1 MIRHA
6 ILAALLALTVLLV
19 PHAALAQDSTA
30 SSFQAELQSLLSR
43 SMESKRGVV
52 FHLHG
57 EKLPGVV
64 KRLLS
69 DAVLVSNQEHAT
81 ILIRLDRIDAIELD

>member
-6 ILAALLALTVLLV
+6 SLAGLLALSILLV
-19 PHAALAQDSTA
+19 PHAALAQGA
-30 SSFQAELQSLLSR
+30 SEPGFQTELKSLLTR
-43 SMESKRGVV
+43 GMESKRGVV
-52 FHLHG
+52 FHLNG
-57 EKLPGVV
+57 EKVPGVV

-69 DAVLVSNQEHAT
+69 DAVIVSNQEHAT